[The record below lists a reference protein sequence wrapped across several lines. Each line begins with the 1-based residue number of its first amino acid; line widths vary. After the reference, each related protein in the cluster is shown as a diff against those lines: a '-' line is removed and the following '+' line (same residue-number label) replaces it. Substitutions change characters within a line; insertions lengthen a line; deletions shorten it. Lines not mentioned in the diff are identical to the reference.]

1 MSAAPTPTTDANTS
15 LSPRW
20 ILALKILAW
29 AYVASVIAKHFL
41 IRPHTMPGV
50 DFPKHWLAPV
60 AILEGRNLY
69 LGDELWLYY
78 NYPQWSALVTF
89 WLGWFSREA
98 AEHLW
103 KAMNALFVVLSWF
116 IAWRSF
122 RLPDVET
129 PSPAHPV
136 RDTVQRALS
145 KNWLLFT
152 AVIFA
157 AFDPAAKTVL
167 FTGNID
173 PWNLLAMTAFIAA
186 LLHGRD
192 RLAGVAWAVLCLVK
206 MVPVLLIVP
215 IVLWRRWRVMQGW
228 FVFML
233 GYLLLLIATQRLK
246 YEWFFVTDV
255 MEEISF
261 EWRWISISVPQ
272 FFLKYFLPESWNE
285 DPQRFALF
293 TNGVLGFFGL
303 LMLGGIARL
312 RQLGASF
319 LRVLEFG
326 IIFLPLL
333 TPLLEGHHYAWTLP
347 AFFLQLGRW
356 FRGEMKEVPAAVYAV
371 GWFVISRDFFYI
383 DMMHNFGYWPK
394 FMPMFGGLLLIVAAG
409 IEMFRPPAEETARS

>member
-1 MSAAPTPTTDANTS
+1 MITG
-15 LSPRW
+15 
-20 ILALKILAW
+20 LKVIAW
-29 AYVASVIAKHFL
+29 VYVAAVIGEHFL
-41 IRPHTMPGV
+41 WRPHTIPGV

-78 NYPQWSALVTF
+78 NYPQWSAMVTF

-98 AEHLW
+98 AEHIW
-103 KAMNALFVVLSWF
+103 KAMNALLVLLSWF
-116 IAWRSF
+116 IAWRAF
-122 RLPDVET
+122 RLPRVSET
-129 PSPAHPV
+129 GIGEHSV
-136 RDTVQRALS
+136 RDQVQEALRN
-145 KNWLLFT
+145 NWILFT

-173 PWNLLAMTAFIAA
+173 PWNLLAMTALVAA
-186 LLHGRD
+186 LLSGRE
-192 RLAGVAWAVLCLVK
+192 RMAGVAWAVLCLVK

-215 IVLWRRWRVMQGW
+215 IVIWRRWRIMQGW

-233 GYLLLLIATQRLK
+233 GYLVLLIATQRLQ

-255 MEEISF
+255 MKEISF

-272 FFLKYFLPESWNE
+272 FFLKYALPESWND
-285 DPQRFALF
+285 DPHRFGLF
-293 TNGVLGFFGL
+293 TNGVLAVLGL
-303 LMLGGIARL
+303 GMLAGIARL
-312 RQLGASF
+312 KQLGASF

-333 TPLLEGHHYAWTLP
+333 SPLLEGHHYAWTLP

-356 FRGEMKEVPAAVYAV
+356 FRGELRPVPAAIYAI
-371 GWFVISRDFFYI
+371 GWFVISRDHFYI
-383 DMMHNFGYWPK
+383 DLMQNVGYWPK
-394 FMPMFGGLLLIVAAG
+394 FMPMFGGVLLIVAAG
-409 IEMFRPPAEETARS
+409 IELVRPTADGNRAAR